1 MTIFRLVVITARQ
14 TTLSRHLNSFHN
26 QKTRIRLSSREAKF
40 HDKQNYF
47 SRNFSKHNPN
57 NNKFSKPAFSRNM
70 LQNPHIK
77 SEDDARFAAQA
88 TEPSAILESEAFE
101 ALEKLESFFSNIK
114 SRAEEHSSNGFQITG
129 ESVNKALETLEEF
142 LLDSNNDHLKDK
154 TSILSPEKIIE
165 NAQCLAAQESAAS
178 SNAKPI
184 DCKKI
189 SDKCDKNNSETK
201 ALPTV
206 KCTSGKADSLA
217 SPNEYETTLFWRP
230 RQSPTK
236 RRFLKFMLTI
246 SQRKVTKHRRRQNA
260 LPS

>member
-1 MTIFRLVVITARQ
+1 
-14 TTLSRHLNSFHN
+14 
-26 QKTRIRLSSREAKF
+26 
-40 HDKQNYF
+40 
-47 SRNFSKHNPN
+47 
-57 NNKFSKPAFSRNM
+57 M

-129 ESVNKALETLEEF
+129 DSESVNKALETLEEF
-142 LLDSNNDHLKDK
+142 LLDSNNDQLKDK

-165 NAQCLAAQESAAS
+165 NAQCLAARKSAAS

-189 SDKCDKNNSETK
+189 SDKCDKNNSATK

-206 KCTSGKADSLA
+206 K
-217 SPNEYETTLFWRP
+217 
-230 RQSPTK
+230 
-236 RRFLKFMLTI
+236 
-246 SQRKVTKHRRRQNA
+246 
-260 LPS
+260 